1 MIRFLIFFFLGTSL
15 MAAQNSQIEKARYLY
30 NKAANEEK
38 AALELLDLTEKKN
51 EEEPVLLGY
60 KAAGHM
66 MMAKHVGNP
75 FKKMSHFNK
84 GKKILNNALEADK
97 QNLEL
102 RFLRFAV
109 QAEAPAFLGYREN
122 LEEDKLL
129 LINGVGNINDPV
141 LQKMIL
147 VYLRTSKG
155 LSSKEKERLE

>member
-1 MIRFLIFFFLGTSL
+1 MPV
-15 MAAQNSQIEKARYLY
+15 QNSDLAQARSLY
-30 NKAANEEK
+30 GKAADEEK
-38 AALELLDLTEKKN
+38 AARELLVLTEN
-51 EEEPVLLGY
+51 SNAGVPLMLGY

-66 MMAKHVGNP
+66 MMAKHEGNP

-84 GKKILNNALEADK
+84 GKDFLATAIDADK

-109 QAEAPAFLGYREN
+109 QAEAPGFLGYQDN

-129 LINGVGNINDPV
+129 LLRGVESLKDPL

-147 VYLRTSKG
+147 NYLRTSKG
-155 LSSKEKERLE
+155 LTAAEKEKL